1 MATLHEILDNLGGAL
16 RIVGNL
22 ISQSLTRSH
31 YRYWGA
37 TQEEQQRILPGDERV
52 PNPSVLTTMAITIDA
67 PASEVWPWVAQLG
80 QERGGMYSYELLEN
94 IARCKMRNADRIVPE
109 WEMKVGDQMRMGPQ
123 GYPVNQV
130 VALERGHWLLMAG
143 ADLKTGIADPLPQPG
158 QTTYINYAWVL
169 YLDERARWHDTLD
182 LAHAAGLC
190 AAHFRRQV
198 DVGSVHRSDR
208 VCDDAQD
215 AVDHQAA
222 RGAIKATGDDTNR
235 RRLRLVG
242 QVSAQGQV

>member
-1 MATLHEILDNLGGAL
+1 MTTFFEILDNIGGAL

-22 ISQSLTRSH
+22 ILQPITRSH

-37 TQEEQQRILPGDERV
+37 TQEDRQRTLPGDERV
-52 PNPSVLTTMAITIDA
+52 PNPIVATTLAITIN
-67 PASEVWPWVAQLG
+67 ASARDVWPWMAQLG

-94 IARCKMRNADRIVPE
+94 LARCQMRNADHIVPE

-130 VALERGHWLLMAG
+130 VALERGRWLLMAG

-169 YLDERARWHDTLD
+169 YLDERADGTTRLISRTRLD
-182 LAHAAGLC
+182 YAPRTFASKLIWEVFTDPIGCVMTRKMLLTIKQRVEQLARPATT
-190 AAHFRRQV
+190 QT
-198 DVGSVHRSDR
+198 
-208 VCDDAQD
+208 
-215 AVDHQAA
+215 AV
-222 RGAIKATGDDTNR
+222 
-235 RRLRLVG
+235 V
-242 QVSAQGQV
+242 